1 MKVGDLIR
9 HKDDR
14 RDQFYVV
21 IECGSTGAVKI
32 KHTELGWEHQL
43 YTMSMS
49 EKWEIVCESR

>member
-21 IECGSTGAVKI
+21 IENSGYLVKI
-32 KHTELGWEHQL
+32 KHTERGWEHWL
-43 YTMSMS
+43 YTMTS
-49 EKWEIVCESR
+49 ETQQWEIVCESR